1 VAKRRDVEAF
11 RIRNDIV
18 SLQRDENEVL
28 ARVRNLSTSL
38 GAANDRV
45 AAAEG
50 KVSALSAS
58 AAAGKA
64 GSPVAG

>member
-1 VAKRRDVEAF
+1 MIKPGTGCVAKRRDVEAF

-38 GAANDRV
+38 GAANDR
-45 AAAEG
+45 
-50 KVSALSAS
+50 
-58 AAAGKA
+58 
-64 GSPVAG
+64 